1 MLARFYVAGMG
12 VPERS
17 RERVEAKLDE
27 FEDLYGSFVVNQTT
41 ITLPDDQYTK
51 LRERGNPNPVAAYV
65 AVYNDDDEILHVD
78 VDGDHELPGIAAQL
92 GGSLEP
98 ALKTEVADTAAVDCV
113 VDSLDQ
119 VTIAGLRNADDP
131 NAETLYNLVVVFHA
145 THEAGVPAEG
155 AEWFETTAAVEPIY
169 A

>member
-1 MLARFYVAGMG
+1 MG

-27 FEDLYGSFVVNQTT
+27 FEDVYGSFVVNQTT
-41 ITLPDDQYTK
+41 ITLPDDQYTE
-51 LRERGNPNPVAAYV
+51 LREHGNPDPVTAYV

-78 VDGDHELPGIAAQL
+78 ADGGHELPGIAAQL
-92 GGSLEP
+92 TDSLEP
-98 ALKTEVADTAAVDCV
+98 ALRAEVSDTAAIDCV
-113 VDSLDQ
+113 VDGLDQ

-131 NAETLYNLVVVFHA
+131 EAETLYNLVVVFHA
-145 THEAGVPAEG
+145 THEAGTPAED
-155 AEWFETTAAVEPIY
+155 AAWFETPETVQPIY